1 MKAGSGA
8 VGITQPINCSVGNL
22 VPDILSLCSQ
32 GCPPV
37 SDSPVL
43 APHRAWQGF
52 GGGV

>member
-8 VGITQPINCSVGNL
+8 VGITQLINYPVGSL
-22 VPDILSLCSQ
+22 VLDLLSPCSQ

-37 SDSPVL
+37 LDSPVL